1 MIDSEAQL
9 VKREALE
16 LFQRSNGHSDVYTV
30 YAKSKLTDLCIW
42 AVAFPKR
49 MMTIV
54 VEKEVFL
61 VVGALDVFKK
71 FVFQK

>member
-1 MIDSEAQL
+1 
-9 VKREALE
+9 
-16 LFQRSNGHSDVYTV
+16 
-30 YAKSKLTDLCIW
+30 
-42 AVAFPKR
+42 

-71 FVFQK
+71 FVFQKWFTFFLSLSEQALSSIWNESGHFSSGEKGFDLAQTV